1 MGSFRFRRRENSR
14 AMSRPSVNEP
24 QWDAEQQA
32 GPFRWRR
39 ARVGR
44 QAGAHELGASVFEL
58 PPGASTFPRHAH
70 HANEELLVVLAGSP
84 TLRTIDGER
93 TLAEGDVVSFPTG
106 RNGAHRLDNRTD
118 APVRVLIVSTMIAPE
133 VVEHIDSEKVYARS
147 YAPGS
152 DPPPDAVEVMVKPE
166 DTRDFFEGEL

>member
-1 MGSFRFRRRENSR
+1 
-14 AMSRPSVNEP
+14 MSMPSVREP
-24 QWDAEQQA
+24 GWHAEQDR

-44 QAGAHELGASVFEL
+44 QAGARELGASLFEL
-58 PPGASTFPRHAH
+58 PPGASTFPLHAH

-93 TLAEGDVVSFPTG
+93 TLAEGDVVPFPTG
-106 RNGAHRLDNRTD
+106 RGGAHRVDNRTN
-118 APVRVLIVSTMIAPE
+118 APVRVLIVSTMVGPD
-133 VVEHIDSEKVYARS
+133 VVEHIDSGKIHARS
-147 YAPGS
+147 YAPGT
-152 DPPPDAVEVMVKPE
+152 DPPADAVEVIVKRE